1 MAIIKDAV
9 LLQHVN
15 GTLGKEITIYQRG
28 GKTIMA
34 KKRSPSKKKPTSR
47 QKEARY
53 KMKLAAAYARQ
64 ILQDPDIK
72 AFYAAKAGPGQN
84 AYNMAI
90 KDAYNSPEIQ
100 EVRLEEDTVIVHATD
115 EFRVAQVDI
124 DILDAKGKYIERGK
138 ATPDWTGV
146 KWTYHV
152 KNLPKGGKLRVTAI
166 NMPGN
171 VTKQEILLE

>member
-9 LLQHVN
+9 LLQYVN
-15 GTLGKEITIYQRG
+15 GTLGDQVTIYQRG

-34 KKRSPSKKKPTSR
+34 KKRSPSKKKPTAH
-47 QKEARY
+47 QQEARY

-64 ILQDPDIK
+64 ILKDPDVK

-90 KDAYNSPEIQ
+90 KDAYNSPQIQ
-100 EVRLEEDTVIVHATD
+100 EARLEGDTVIVHATD
-115 EFRVAQVDI
+115 EFRVAHVDVAV
-124 DILDAKGKYIERGK
+124 LDADGKYVERGK

-146 KWTYHV
+146 KWTC
-152 KNLPKGGKLRVTAI
+152 KIQNLPKGGKIRVTAV

-171 VTKQEILLE
+171 ETTREILLE